1 MSDLIKQ
8 TRLMVSNLGGSELKA
23 ISSNATLQKLF
34 DQKQRLVSEMNQ
46 AKRKAA
52 EEAAEPYLKAIEEVD
67 QTYSMILAL
76 IGNNKS

>member
-23 ISSNATLQKLF
+23 VSSNATLQKLF

-52 EEAAEPYLKAIEEVD
+52 EEAAEPYLKAIDEVD

>member
-23 ISSNATLQKLF
+23 VSSNATLQKLF

>member
-23 ISSNATLQKLF
+23 VSSNATLQKLF

-52 EEAAEPYLKAIEEVD
+52 DDAAVPYLKAIEEVD
-67 QTYSMILAL
+67 QTYAMILAL

>member
-23 ISSNATLQKLF
+23 VSSNATLQKLF

-52 EEAAEPYLKAIEEVD
+52 DEAAVPYLKAIEEVD